1 MSQELQQFVTKDM
14 TIADVVS
21 KYPQA
26 GMVMTAHGLHC
37 VGCGVSPIET
47 IEGGCKG
54 HGWSDEQID
63 GMIGKINQAIGSS
76 EEQPLVTITDKA
88 ASKLKEIAASEKKAD
103 YAVRIQV
110 MPAGCSGNAYSLD
123 FEKERKTADIVEEF
137 NGIKVFVDPDSVN
150 LLRGAVIDYIETPE
164 ESGFK
169 IDNPAAKG
177 GGCGC

>member
-1 MSQELQQFVTKDM
+1 MNQELKQFVTKDM
-14 TIADVVS
+14 TIADVVN

-63 GMIGKINQAIGSS
+63 SMISKINEAIVATGD
-76 EEQPLVTITDKA
+76 QPLVVITDKA
-88 ASKLKEIAASEKKAD
+88 AAKLKEIAASEQKSD
-103 YAVRIQV
+103 QGVRIQV
-110 MPAGCSGNAYSLD
+110 MPAGCSGNAYSMD
-123 FEKERKTADIVEEF
+123 FDKEQSGDIIEEV
-137 NGIKVFVDPDSVN
+137 NGIKVFVDKDSVN
-150 LLRGAVIDYIETPE
+150 LLKGSVVDYVETPE

-169 IDNPAAKG
+169 IENPTAKK
-177 GGCGC
+177 GCGC